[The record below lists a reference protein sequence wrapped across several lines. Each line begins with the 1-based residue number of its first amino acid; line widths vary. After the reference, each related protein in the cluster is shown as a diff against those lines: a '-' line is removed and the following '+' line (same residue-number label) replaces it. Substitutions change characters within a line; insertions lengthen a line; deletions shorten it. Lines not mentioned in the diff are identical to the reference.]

1 MVQPNKIIPIRF
13 DLALI
18 LIAREV
24 SPDPIF
30 SFLLQRAKTMQ
41 IVILNDANEVAAYG
55 ADIFTKQLQK
65 KAESV
70 LGLATGSTPVALY
83 QELIRRNEAGEISF
97 KDATTF
103 NLDEYLGLD
112 GSHPQSY
119 RYFMNEQLFNH
130 VDIDKDKTHVPPGDA
145 KNPITAC
152 QEYEGHIVAAGGIDV
167 QLLGIGRN
175 GHIGFNEPSSGLTSR
190 TRVKTLTKATID
202 DNARFFKEDE
212 YQPHLSITMGIGTI
226 LDAKKVV
233 LLATGENKA
242 EAVHAMIEGP
252 LTAACPA
259 SALQMHRDAVIVI
272 DKAAA
277 SKLKDIEFYQHIE
290 AENQK
295 LQAYLASL

>member
-1 MVQPNKIIPIRF
+1 
-13 DLALI
+13 
-18 LIAREV
+18 
-24 SPDPIF
+24 
-30 SFLLQRAKTMQ
+30 MQ
-41 IVILNDANEVAAYG
+41 IVILKDATEVARYG
-55 ADIFTKQLQK
+55 ADLFVAQLKKQP
-65 KAESV
+65 AST

-83 QELIRRNEAGEISF
+83 QNLIEKNQQGDISF
-97 KDATTF
+97 SQVTSF

-119 RYFMNEQLFNH
+119 RFFMNEQLFDYI
-130 VDIDKDKTHVPPGDA
+130 DIAKERTHVPPGDA
-145 KNPITAC
+145 QDPIAAC
-152 QEYEGHIVAAGGIDV
+152 QEYEARILAAGGIDI

-202 DNARFFKEDE
+202 DNARFFSEDE

-242 EAVHAMIEGP
+242 AAIKATVEGP
-252 LTAACPA
+252 LTASCPA

-272 DKAAA
+272 DEAAA
-277 SKLKDIEFYQHIE
+277 SELADVDFYKHIE

-295 LQAYLASL
+295 LLARLAAK